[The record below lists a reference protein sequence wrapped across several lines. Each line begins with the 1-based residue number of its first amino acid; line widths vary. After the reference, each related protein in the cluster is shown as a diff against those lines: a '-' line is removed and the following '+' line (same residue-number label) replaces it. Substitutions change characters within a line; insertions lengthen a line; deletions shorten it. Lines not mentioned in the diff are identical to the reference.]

1 VAVLRSERM
10 EPVERVR
17 AALSLERPD
26 RPPFTWWGH
35 TYREEWSPDAL
46 AEVPTE
52 RQRLF
57 GWDLVKLQ
65 PRASCFAEAFGSEYR
80 RSGDGT
86 TSPALVRP
94 AVTEPDG
101 WSRLPAV
108 DASVP
113 ALGDQVEALRRV
125 ANIVGP
131 GVPVVQTVFSP
142 LMVAGY
148 LIGEDRPRMAAELRR
163 RPEDVVPAL
172 ERIADALADLVVRSI
187 EAGAAGLFYA
197 ISAFAST
204 DLLTAGEYN
213 ELVLPSDRRVLDA
226 IPDGAWLNV
235 LHLCGER
242 QRFDVA
248 SVLGLRAVSWS
259 IHEPGNPSLADGLSL
274 TGRAAMGGI
283 DLATLAGGTPD
294 EVLEQ
299 GRAAIESTTGVG
311 LVVAPG
317 CSVPPDA
324 PEENLRAIGR
334 SVGA

>member
-1 VAVLRSERM
+1 M

-35 TYREEWSPDAL
+35 TYREEWSPAEL
-46 AEVPTE
+46 AAVTVE
-52 RQRLF
+52 RRQAF

-80 RSGDGT
+80 RSRGGA

-94 AVTEPDG
+94 AVTDRG
-101 WSRLPAV
+101 DWSRLPAV
-108 DASVP
+108 DAGVP

-125 ANIVGP
+125 ADAVGP
-131 GVPVVQTVFSP
+131 SVPVIQTVFSP

-148 LIGEDRPRMAAELRR
+148 LIGEDRPRMARELRE
-163 RPEDVVPAL
+163 RPEAIVPAL
-172 ERIADALADLVVRSI
+172 DRIADALADLVVRSVD
-187 EAGAAGLFYA
+187 AGAAGVFFA
-197 ISAFAST
+197 ISAFASR
-204 DLLTAGEYN
+204 DLLSADEYDD
-213 ELVLPSDRRVLDA
+213 LVLGSDRRVLDA
-226 IPDGAWLNV
+226 IPEGAWLNV
-235 LHLCGER
+235 LHLCGAA

-248 SVLGLRAVSWS
+248 SLLGLRAVSWS
-259 IHEPGNPSLADGLSL
+259 IHEPGNPSLADGVST

-283 DLATLAGGTPD
+283 DLVSLARGTPN

-299 GRAAIESTTGVG
+299 GRAAAEGTAGVG
-311 LVVAPG
+311 LLVAPG
-317 CSVPPDA
+317 CSVPADA